1 MQELTTHTRLATGA
15 SKDALNLDYMVH
27 IRNAIVKPLIDNG
40 TDGIE
45 AAIAVMGKYHL
56 MRSVFYVQYI
66 YLTLFLSV
74 QHMISLDE
82 CMIHDTLFP
91 F

>member
-27 IRNAIVKPLIDNG
+27 IRNAVVKPLIDNG

-45 AAIAVMGKYHL
+45 AAIAIMGKYHL
-56 MRSVFYVQYI
+56 MRFVF
-66 YLTLFLSV
+66 
-74 QHMISLDE
+74 
-82 CMIHDTLFP
+82 CAR
-91 F
+91 